1 MENGNVLHSS
11 SQVFEQKFVVI
22 DEEKYLTN
30 FLEGRRENKAHQ
42 RSLPGK
48 TIHTS

>member
-1 MENGNVLHSS
+1 MDNDNVLHSS

-22 DEEKYLTN
+22 DEEKYLKN

-48 TIHTS
+48 TLHSS